1 MSTNLIRFVRARVK
15 APALRSAVLAAGIA
29 ALALQSG
36 VARADSPAS
45 FADLAAKVTPAVVN
59 IAAVEDVTDQSGGM
73 PEEMPFHFPP
83 GSPFE
88 EFFKHFRNGQQEQDH
103 NGNKH
108 KATALGSGFIVDPAG
123 YIVTNNH
130 VIDGATDIKVTT
142 ADGLQLQAKLIGT
155 DEKTDL
161 ALLKVESK
169 TPLPF
174 VSFGDSDQTRVGDW
188 VLAVGNPFGL
198 GGTVTTGI
206 ISARGRDIRSG
217 PFDDFLQID
226 ASINQGNSGGPT
238 FNMNGQVVGINAAI
252 ATPNGGSVG
261 IGFAIPSNLAK
272 PVIAEL
278 KEHGKVERG
287 WLGVRIQ
294 EVTPELAQA
303 MGLDEPKGA
312 LVAAVDSKGP
322 ANGKLQAGDVV
333 LSFNGQAIDK
343 MRDLPRLVAAAAADS
358 TAKVEVL
365 RNHEHQTVDVTI
377 GHLPTEA
384 RVAAADAPAD
394 AKTAP
399 GAAEKLLGLRLVALD
414 HDARAQFEIPD
425 SVDGAL
431 IADVDQDGKAAEQG
445 LRPGDVI
452 ERVADSSIKNPADVD
467 RLVEQAR
474 KDQKKSVLM
483 LISRQGDDL
492 FLALDLS
499 DA

>member
-1 MSTNLIRFVRARVK
+1 LIRLARAPFA
-15 APALRSAVLAAGIA
+15 APALRNAMLAAGIA

-36 VARADSPAS
+36 VAHAQTPAQAPVS

-59 IAAVEDVTDQSGGM
+59 IAAVEDVADASGGTM
-73 PEEMPFHFPP
+73 EQEMPFHFPP

-88 EFFKHFRNGQQEQDH
+88 EFFKHFRNGPDQDQD
-103 NGNKH
+103 NGHH
-108 KATALGSGFIVDPAG
+108 KATALGSGFIIDPSG

-142 ADGLQLQAKLIGT
+142 VDGLQLKAKLIGT

-161 ALLKVESK
+161 ALLKVETK
-169 TPLPF
+169 KPLPY

-206 ISARGRDIRSG
+206 ISARGRDIHSG

-238 FNMNGQVVGINAAI
+238 FNMDGQVIGINAAI

-272 PVIAEL
+272 PVITAL
-278 KEHGKVERG
+278 REHGKVERG

-303 MGLDEPKGA
+303 IGLDEPKGA
-312 LVAAVDSKGP
+312 LVAGVDAKGP
-322 ANGKLQAGDVV
+322 SNGKLETGDVI
-333 LSFNGQAIDK
+333 LSFNGQTIEK

-358 TAKVEVL
+358 TAKVEVM
-365 RNHEHQTVDVTI
+365 RDHEHKTIDVTI
-377 GHLPTEA
+377 GRLPSEEHVASAEA
-384 RVAAADAPAD
+384 PSPQA
-394 AKTAP
+394 AP
-399 GAAEKLLGLRLVALD
+399 GAVEKLLGLRLVALD
-414 HDARAQFEIPD
+414 RDARQQFEIPD
-425 SVDGAL
+425 SVQGAL
-431 IADVDQDGKAAEQG
+431 IADVDQDGKAAEEG

-452 ERVADSSIKNPADVD
+452 ERIADSSIKNPADVD
-467 RLVEQAR
+467 RQVEAAR

-483 LISRQGDDL
+483 LINRQGDDL

>member
-1 MSTNLIRFVRARVK
+1 MSIDMIRLARAPLA
-15 APALRSAVLAAGIA
+15 APALRNAMLAMGIA
-29 ALALQSG
+29 ALAMQSG
-36 VARADSPAS
+36 IAHADAPSS

-59 IAAVEDVTDQSGGM
+59 IAAVEDVADNSGGM

-88 EFFKHFRNGQQEQDH
+88 EFFKHFRNGPMQDH
-103 NGNKH
+103 SGKH
-108 KATALGSGFIVDPAG
+108 KATALGSGFIIDPSG

-130 VIDGATDIKVTT
+130 VIDGANDIKVTT
-142 ADGLQLQAKLIGT
+142 ADGLQLEAKLVGT

-161 ALLKVESK
+161 ALLKVDSK
-169 TPLPF
+169 TPLPY

-278 KEHGKVERG
+278 RDHGKVERG

-303 MGLDEPKGA
+303 MGLSDPKGA

-322 ANGKLQAGDVV
+322 ANGKLEAGDVI
-333 LSFNGQAIDK
+333 LSFNGQSIDK
-343 MRDLPRLVAAAAADS
+343 MRDLPRLVAAASANS
-358 TAKVEVL
+358 TANLDVM
-365 RNHEHQTVDVTI
+365 RNHEHQTIEVTI
-377 GHLPTEA
+377 GRLPSEA
-384 RVAAADAPAD
+384 RVASADTPGEKAGPA
-394 AKTAP
+394 
-399 GAAEKLLGLRLVALD
+399 AAEKLLGLRLAALD
-414 HDARAQFEIPD
+414 SDARAQFEVPD
-425 SVDGAL
+425 SVEGAL
-431 IADVDQDGKAAEQG
+431 VVDVDQDGKAAEQG

-452 ERVADSSIKNPADVD
+452 ERVADSSVKNPADVE

>member
-1 MSTNLIRFVRARVK
+1 MSINLIRYVRAPF
-15 APALRSAVLAAGIA
+15 ALPALRNAMLATGIA

-36 VARADSPAS
+36 IAHAEAPSS

-59 IAAVEDVTDQSGGM
+59 IAAVEDVADQSADM
-73 PEEMPFHFPP
+73 PDEMPFHFPP

-88 EFFKHFRNGQQEQDH
+88 EFFKQFRNGPQQQDH
-103 NGNKH
+103 SGKH
-108 KATALGSGFIVDPAG
+108 KATALGSGFIIDPSG

-130 VIDGATDIKVTT
+130 VIDSANDIKVTT
-142 ADGLQLQAKLIGT
+142 SDGLQLEAKLIGT

-169 TPLPF
+169 KPLPY
-174 VSFGDSDQTRVGDW
+174 VSWGDSDQTRVGDW

-238 FNMNGQVVGINAAI
+238 FNMDGQVVGINAAI

-312 LVAAVDSKGP
+312 LVAAVDAKGP

-333 LSFNGQAIDK
+333 LGFNGQAIDK
-343 MRDLPRLVAAAAADS
+343 MRDLPRLVAAAAANS
-358 TAKVEVL
+358 TAKVDIL
-365 RNHEHQTVDVTI
+365 RNHERQTIDVTI
-377 GHLPTEA
+377 GRLPSEE
-384 RVAAADAPAD
+384 RVASADTQDNNPAPA
-394 AKTAP
+394 AT
-399 GAAEKLLGLRLVALD
+399 EKLLGLRLAALD
-414 HDARAQFEIPD
+414 RDARAQFDVPE
-425 SVDGAL
+425 SVEGAL
-431 IADVDQDGKAAEQG
+431 IVDVDQDGKAAEQG

-452 ERVADSSIKNPADVD
+452 ERVADSSVKNPADVE
-467 RLVEQAR
+467 RLVDQAR

-492 FLALDLS
+492 FLALHLS

>member
-1 MSTNLIRFVRARVK
+1 LIRVARAPLA
-15 APALRSAVLAAGIA
+15 APALRNAMLAVGIA

-36 VARADSPAS
+36 TAHADAPSS

-59 IAAVEDVTDQSGGM
+59 IAAVEDVADDSGAV

-88 EFFKHFRNGQQEQDH
+88 EFFKHFRNGPMQDH
-103 NGNKH
+103 GGKH
-108 KATALGSGFIVDPAG
+108 KATALGSGFIIDPSG

-130 VIDGATDIKVTT
+130 VIDGANDIKVTMS
-142 ADGLQLQAKLIGT
+142 DGQQLEAKLIGT

-161 ALLKVESK
+161 ALLKVDSK
-169 TPLPF
+169 TPLPY
-174 VSFGDSDQTRVGDW
+174 VSWGDSDQTRVGDW

-272 PVIAEL
+272 PVIAAL
-278 KEHGKVERG
+278 RDHGKVERG

-303 MGLDEPKGA
+303 MGLNDPKGA

-322 ANGKLQAGDVV
+322 ANGKLQAGDVI
-333 LSFNGQAIDK
+333 LSFNGQSIDK
-343 MRDLPRLVAAAAADS
+343 MRDLPRLVAAATANS
-358 TAKVEVL
+358 TAKLDVL
-365 RNHEHQTVDVTI
+365 RNHEHQTIEVTV
-377 GHLPTEA
+377 GRLPSETS
-384 RVAAADAPAD
+384 VASNDTAGERAGPA
-394 AKTAP
+394 
-399 GAAEKLLGLRLVALD
+399 AAEKLLGLRLAALD
-414 HDARAQFEIPD
+414 SDARAQFDVPD
-425 SVDGAL
+425 SVEGAL
-431 IADVDQDGKAAEQG
+431 VVDVDQDGKAAEQG

-452 ERVADSSIKNPADVD
+452 ERVADSSVKNPADVE

>member
-1 MSTNLIRFVRARVK
+1 LIRVARAPLA
-15 APALRSAVLAAGIA
+15 APALRNAMLAVGIA

-36 VARADSPAS
+36 TAHADAPSS

-59 IAAVEDVTDQSGGM
+59 IAAVEDVADDSGAV

-88 EFFKHFRNGQQEQDH
+88 EFFKHFRNGPMQDH
-103 NGNKH
+103 GGKH
-108 KATALGSGFIVDPAG
+108 KATALGSGFIIDPSG

-130 VIDGATDIKVTT
+130 VIDGANDIKVTMS
-142 ADGLQLQAKLIGT
+142 DGQQLEAKLIGT

-161 ALLKVESK
+161 ALLKVDSK
-169 TPLPF
+169 TPLPY
-174 VSFGDSDQTRVGDW
+174 VSWGDSDQTRVGDW

-206 ISARGRDIRSG
+206 VSARGRDIRSG

-272 PVIAEL
+272 PVIAAL
-278 KEHGKVERG
+278 RDHGKVERG

-303 MGLDEPKGA
+303 MGLNDPKGA

-322 ANGKLQAGDVV
+322 ANGKLQAGDVI
-333 LSFNGQAIDK
+333 LSFNGQSIDK
-343 MRDLPRLVAAAAADS
+343 MRDLPRLVAAATANS
-358 TAKVEVL
+358 TAKLDVL
-365 RNHEHQTVDVTI
+365 RNHEHQTIEVTV
-377 GHLPTEA
+377 GRLPSETS
-384 RVAAADAPAD
+384 VASNDTAGERAGPA
-394 AKTAP
+394 
-399 GAAEKLLGLRLVALD
+399 AAEKLLGLRLAALD
-414 HDARAQFEIPD
+414 SDARAQFDVPD
-425 SVDGAL
+425 SVEGAL
-431 IADVDQDGKAAEQG
+431 VVDVDQDGKAAEQG

-452 ERVADSSIKNPADVD
+452 ERVADSSVKNPADVE